1 MTTRILP
8 LAVLSIALAAC
19 DNSPPENE
27 TDGYLSMEEVAER
40 ANHPADVVR
49 LKLEAKL

>member
-1 MTTRILP
+1 MKTRILP

-19 DNSPPENE
+19 DNSQPE

-40 ANHPADVVR
+40 ANHPADAVR